1 MKLKD
6 RIKTYNFW
14 VSLSSAVFLIL
25 KVLGQQLGFYVN
37 ESIFTDLITSLCGI
51 LVILGII
58 VPPTNKETIKNSSAT
73 IQIPT
78 FLNENNST
86 ICNEETPKE
95 TVVLT
100 CEKEVETIQNINNVI
115 DNISIEESKITE
127 VQNDNIKIQ
136 NDEVIS
142 ESNIVELCN
151 NNLKEDFVQTLDAFE
166 SQFAEK
172 IDEYIE
178 LLQNKINLIKNK

>member
-78 FLNENNST
+78 FVNENNST
-86 ICNEETPKE
+86 ICNKEESQE
-95 TVVLT
+95 TAILT
-100 CEKEVETIQNINNVI
+100 NEKEVETNDVI
-115 DNISIEESKITE
+115 ETVIEEIEITETDDDNI
-127 VQNDNIKIQ
+127 QIQ
-136 NDEVIS
+136 NDEVVS
-142 ESNIVELCN
+142 ESKIVETSN
-151 NNLKEDFVQTLDAFE
+151 NIKEDLVQTLDNFE
-166 SQFAEK
+166 SQFGEN
-172 IDEYIE
+172 IDDYVE
-178 LLQNKINLIKNK
+178 LLQNKINIIKNK

>member
-78 FLNENNST
+78 FVNENNST
-86 ICNEETPKE
+86 ICNKEKSQETAI
-95 TVVLT
+95 LT
-100 CEKEVETIQNINNVI
+100 NEKEVETNDVI
-115 DNISIEESKITE
+115 ETVIEEIAITE
-127 VQNDNIKIQ
+127 VEDDNIQIQ
-136 NDEVIS
+136 NDELVS
-142 ESNIVELCN
+142 ESKIVETSKN
-151 NNLKEDFVQTLDAFE
+151 IKEDLVQTLDNFE
-166 SQFAEK
+166 SQFGEN
-172 IDEYIE
+172 IDDYVE
-178 LLQNKINLIKNK
+178 LLQNKINIIKNK

>member
-78 FLNENNST
+78 FVNENNST
-86 ICNEETPKE
+86 ICNKEESQE
-95 TVVLT
+95 TVILT
-100 CEKEVETIQNINNVI
+100 NEKEFKTIQNETNDVI
-115 DNISIEESKITE
+115 ETVIEETAITETEDDNI
-127 VQNDNIKIQ
+127 QIQ
-136 NDEVIS
+136 NDEVVS
-142 ESNIVELCN
+142 ESKIVETSN
-151 NNLKEDFVQTLDAFE
+151 NIKEDLVQTLDNFE
-166 SQFAEK
+166 SQFGEN
-172 IDEYIE
+172 IDDYVE
-178 LLQNKINLIKNK
+178 LLQNKINIIKNK